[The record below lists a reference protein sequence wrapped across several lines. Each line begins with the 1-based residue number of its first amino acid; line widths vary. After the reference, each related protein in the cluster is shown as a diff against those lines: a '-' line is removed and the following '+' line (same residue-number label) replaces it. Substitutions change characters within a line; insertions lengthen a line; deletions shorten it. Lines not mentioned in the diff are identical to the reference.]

1 VSSPESTAP
10 AIQTRRKSCAKTK
23 EKLMPAIERF
33 GSGARMS
40 EMVAYGDMLYLA
52 GQVADDTSLDITG
65 QMTQVLANIDALL
78 AQAGS
83 DKTKMLRC
91 NIWLKDI
98 NDFAAMNAVWDK
110 WVDKAHL
117 PARAT
122 VESSLAT
129 PAYLVEVMVTAVR

>member
-1 VSSPESTAP
+1 
-10 AIQTRRKSCAKTK
+10 
-23 EKLMPAIERF
+23 MPAIERF

-40 EMVAYGDMLYLA
+40 EMVAHGDMLYLA

-98 NDFAAMNAVWDK
+98 NDFAAMNAVWDQ

>member
-1 VSSPESTAP
+1 
-10 AIQTRRKSCAKTK
+10 
-23 EKLMPAIERF
+23 MPAIERF

-98 NDFAAMNAVWDK
+98 KDFAAMNAVWDT

>member
-1 VSSPESTAP
+1 
-10 AIQTRRKSCAKTK
+10 
-23 EKLMPAIERF
+23 MPAIERF

-52 GQVADDTSLDITG
+52 GQVADDTSLDISG
-65 QMTQVLANIDALL
+65 QMAQVLANIDALL
-78 AQAGS
+78 AEAGS

-98 NDFAAMNAVWDK
+98 NDFAAMNGVWDK

-122 VESSLAT
+122 VESALAT